1 MNRVRALCA
10 NATGARMITDKP
22 HHSASLELLLIGLLA
37 IAMGALAML
46 AVSGLLPAKS
56 ADAPLWLGVAG
67 GMIFVFAGGALV
79 LRWFAGGNAQDSE
92 LPDGSPRWLRASYS
106 LIGLACI
113 GLLAAIGTWVAFG
126 PGERAFTMSI
136 PYGGSGPG
144 NPTIGRIAFG
154 VGALVSWLFFIL
166 AARSSWRKLMK

>member
-1 MNRVRALCA
+1 MSDKSRQ
-10 NATGARMITDKP
+10 AT
-22 HHSASLELLLIGLLA
+22 SLELLLIGLLA
-37 IAMGALAML
+37 IAMGALAAL
-46 AVSGLLPAKS
+46 AVSGLLPGKS
-56 ADAPLWLGVAG
+56 AGAPIWIGVAG

-79 LRWFAGGNAQDSE
+79 LRWFAGGEAHDSE
-92 LPDGSPRWLRASYS
+92 LPESSPRWLRASYS

-126 PGERAFTMSI
+126 PGERAFTMTI

-144 NPTIGRIAFG
+144 NQSIGRIAFG

-166 AARSSWRKLMK
+166 AARSYWRRLTRRENI